1 VREHAKAFRGSGSP
15 EAAIEAGEIR
25 CADEQGGTKVS
36 SIEASQTMPL
46 DEALHRE

>member
-1 VREHAKAFRGSGSP
+1 MREHAKAFRGSGSP
-15 EAAIEAGEIR
+15 ETIIEAGEVW
-25 CADEQGGTKVS
+25 CADEQGSTKVS